1 MFKEQSVLN
10 QVVFKVKPSFVTFK
24 QYDPGQVTLP
34 LRVFE
39 IIMELRTSWGRPRYF
54 DKDLVKAVLVVEVKV
69 SKCKP

>member
-1 MFKEQSVLN
+1 MFKEQRVLN
-10 QVVFKVKPSFVTFK
+10 QVVFKVKPRFVTFK